1 MTVVKTINLLRN
13 IFSKS
18 LNLVPKTTVSEWA
31 DRFRMLQSSSAE
43 PGRWRTDRAPY
54 QRAIMDA
61 FTEKGVR
68 KVVVKSA
75 SQIGK
80 SDIMNNVIGRFA
92 HLDPCPMMMIQPTIA
107 DGEDYSKSR
116 IATMIK
122 ATPILRQIFK
132 ESKTRDSG
140 NTIMTKYFSGGRLVI
155 TGANSPSS
163 LASKPIRILLC
174 DEVDRF
180 PDSAGGEGDP
190 VDLAA
195 KRTTTYWN
203 KVIGMFSTPTIKEQS
218 RIDDEYMTGT
228 QAEWQHKCPNCGEW
242 HLLTHRQMNVDYVES
257 KNKKKE
263 KHVIVKS
270 VHWVCP
276 DCGYSYSEQQMR
288 EAEQRYI
295 IKNPEALNTEV
306 RSFFVNCFSSPWV
319 SWNEV
324 MAEWLKASGDPER
337 EKVVY
342 NTRFGESYE
351 QKGAFESEDIFLKRR
366 EQYKAELPDG
376 VLALTAAVDVQ
387 DNRLEYEICGW
398 GMEEEQ
404 YSIKK
409 GVIYG
414 VPDTPQVW
422 EMLDQVLDRQFHF
435 ADGKALVI
443 LRTFI
448 DSGGHYTEEVY
459 RYCLRNYR
467 KQRIAIKGANVHGV
481 PLVYKISK
489 VEKYKIPLVLLGVDS
504 GKQYIMDR
512 LTIDNPGAKYI
523 HFPRDNTISDGLEP
537 FFQGRGYD
545 QIYFKGL
552 ISEHLVP
559 RTKSGRTVMVWEK
572 VTPDARNEPL
582 DLKVYNL
589 ACMQSMP
596 LNFATLKAALEGKS
610 TSDTAKKSKPKRKQ
624 AFYGA
629 VKKGG
634 NPYI

>member
-1 MTVVKTINLLRN
+1 MTAPKTADFLHR
-13 IFSKS
+13 IFSKALS
-18 LNLVPKTTVSEWA
+18 LIPKTTVSEWA
-31 DRFRMLQSSSAE
+31 DRFRMLPQSSAE

-92 HLDPCPMMMIQPTIA
+92 HLDPCTIMMVQPTIA

-116 IATMIK
+116 IAPMINATSALRGIFRDSK
-122 ATPILRQIFK
+122 AK
-132 ESKTRDSG
+132 DSG
-140 NTIMTKYFSGGRLVI
+140 NTIMTKYFTGGRLII

-203 KVIGMFSTPTIKEQS
+203 KVIGLFSTPTIKGES

-242 HLLTHRQMNVDYVES
+242 HLLTHRQMKADYTES
-257 KNKKKE
+257 ENKNKE
-263 KHVIVKS
+263 KHVIVRS
-270 VHWVCP
+270 VVWVCP
-276 DCGYSYSEQQMR
+276 DCGFSFTEEQMKQ
-288 EAEQRYI
+288 ADQCYI
-295 IKNPEALNTEV
+295 VQNPDAFQTEV
-306 RSFFVNCFSSPWV
+306 RSFFVNCFSSPWI

-324 MAEWLKASGDPER
+324 MAEWLKAKGDAER
-337 EKVVY
+337 EKVVC

-351 QKGAFESEDIFLKRR
+351 RQGSFESEDIFLKRR
-366 EQYKAELPDG
+366 EEYKAELPDG

-409 GVIYG
+409 GCIYG
-414 VPDTPQVW
+414 VPDTPEVW
-422 EMLDQVLDRQFHF
+422 ALLDQVLDRQFHF
-435 ADGKALVI
+435 ADGKALII
-443 LRTFI
+443 LRTLI
-448 DSGGHYTEEVY
+448 DSGGHYTDEVY
-459 RYCLRNYR
+459 KYCRRNYR
-467 KQRIAIKGANVHGV
+467 KQRIAIKGANTRGV

-489 VEKYKIPLVLLGVDS
+489 VPKYNIPLMLLGVDS
-504 GKQYIMDR
+504 GKQYVMDR
-512 LTIDNPGAKYI
+512 LSIEHPGGKYI
-523 HFPRDNTISDGLEP
+523 HFPLDSTGLEQ
-537 FFQGRGYD
+537 FFCDRGYD

-559 RTKSGRTVMVWEK
+559 VTRGGRTVMIWEK
-572 VTPDARNEPL
+572 IYKDIRNEPL

-589 ACMQSMP
+589 ACMQSLP
-596 LNFATLKAALEGKS
+596 LNFAALKAALEGKS
-610 TSDTAKKSKPKRKQ
+610 TVTKRKKERKVS
-624 AFYGA
+624 YGA
-629 VKKGG
+629 VKKG
-634 NPYI
+634 NLYV